1 MLAPCALCEKRTGH
15 PCPSCGGVRRDGHE
29 DERASPP
36 FVKNAG
42 DVRKAEESVFL
53 TFSLPDDTGITVY
66 GYDTAG
72 HRTEKMW
79 KDK

>member
-1 MLAPCALCEKRTGH
+1 M
-15 PCPSCGGVRRDGHE
+15 
-29 DERASPP
+29 
-36 FVKNAG
+36 KNAG